1 MWRKD
6 DDEWKENATFAS
18 MIQTLITSL
27 PMLVCLFWSALLLL
41 DWWEQRTQAKARLL
55 VFMMVAAILYGGHF
69 IFFNH
74 FYELMPATDTLY
86 SMANL
91 AVFPLY
97 YLYIKEVTEAEWRR
111 HWQMTLLIPALLIG
125 LTAGTLYLMMGH
137 QEALGFI
144 QMFLYQK
151 SSISS
156 LSNLAQAQ
164 AIVHVSIKI
173 LFALQV
179 LPICMM
185 GVRKIKCFNRMVE
198 TNYADTELRKMYMA
212 KTILVLFIV
221 ACIVSFTVNILG
233 RNFFD
238 KVPLLVLIPSITFS
252 TLLFL
257 LGYAGHRQNFTIH
270 DLLLETGN
278 NPMPDAI
285 DLEPP
290 TQKEGDDRIGRLKK
304 QIIQTME
311 EQQLFL
317 QQDLKIN
324 DVAKLLNTNRDYIY
338 QAINMRMGM
347 SFSEYINR
355 LRINYATRLMEK
367 NPKMPINEVAAHS
380 GFASQASFYRNFKL
394 YKDCAPL
401 AYKRTPKHPLP

>member
-1 MWRKD
+1 M
-6 DDEWKENATFAS
+6 
-18 MIQTLITSL
+18 
-27 PMLVCLFWSALLLL
+27 
-41 DWWEQRTQAKARLL
+41 
-55 VFMMVAAILYGGHF
+55 
-69 IFFNH
+69 
-74 FYELMPATDTLY
+74 
-86 SMANL
+86 
-91 AVFPLY
+91 
-97 YLYIKEVTEAEWRR
+97 
-111 HWQMTLLIPALLIG
+111 
-125 LTAGTLYLMMGH
+125 
-137 QEALGFI
+137 
-144 QMFLYQK
+144 
-151 SSISS
+151 
-156 LSNLAQAQ
+156 
-164 AIVHVSIKI
+164 
-173 LFALQV
+173 
-179 LPICMM
+179 
-185 GVRKIKCFNRMVE
+185 
-198 TNYADTELRKMYMA
+198 
-212 KTILVLFIV
+212 
-221 ACIVSFTVNILG
+221 
-233 RNFFD
+233 
-238 KVPLLVLIPSITFS
+238 LIPSITFS

-290 TQKEGDDRIGRLKK
+290 TQKEGDDRIGRLKR

-324 DVAKLLNTNRDYIY
+324 DVAKQLNTNRDYIY

-355 LRINYATRLMEK
+355 LCINYATRLMEK

>member
-6 DDEWKENATFAS
+6 DEERKESATFAS

-55 VFMMVAAILYGGHF
+55 IFMVVAAILYGGHF

-97 YLYIKEVTEAEWRR
+97 YLYIKEVTEAGWRH

-137 QEALGFI
+137 QEALTFI
-144 QMFLYQK
+144 QLFLYEK
-151 SSISS
+151 NSINS
-156 LSNLAQAQ
+156 LCGLAKAQ
-164 AIVHVSIKI
+164 AIVHACIKI
-173 LFALQV
+173 VFAFQV
-179 LPICMM
+179 LPISVM
-185 GVRKIKCFNRMVE
+185 GVRKIKRFNRMVE

-238 KVPLLVLIPSITFS
+238 KVPLLVLIPSTTFS

-270 DLLLETGN
+270 DLLLETGDS
-278 NPMPDAI
+278 PMPQNIAI
-285 DLEPP
+285 EPP
-290 TQKEGDDRIGRLKK
+290 TKKEKDDRIEKLKT
-304 QIIQTME
+304 QIIQMME
-311 EQQLFL
+311 KEQLFL
-317 QQDLKIN
+317 QKDLKIK
-324 DVAKLLNTNRDYIY
+324 DVANRLNTNRDYIY
-338 QAINMRMGM
+338 QAINVRMGL

-355 LRINYATRLMEK
+355 LRIAYAIQLKEM
-367 NPKMPINEVAAHS
+367 NPDLLSSDIAFRS
-380 GFASQASFYRNFKL
+380 GFSSRASFYRNLKL
-394 YKDCAPL
+394 YQNHPPL
-401 AYKRTPKHPLP
+401 SNRNKQPQ